1 MRSLVNYI
9 QTRQN
14 ALKLRDQS
22 KELGKSPDIFKAI
35 ESIQKS
41 INDGQKLSNLS
52 LDGFKKYNELLE
64 TKTKI
69 EKQLSET
76 QSEKSLIESVLLE
89 VISNRNQLLGVIEVG
104 TDIEIKGNIDRILD
118 QIPELPLEILA
129 IRERIE
135 TDYSELIKN
144 VEHEIANLN
153 YDEKMKKISDSLI
166 EVANQLKPFL
176 IKLSGQKELQKLTNN
191 LELENKKHAQ
201 AISLEKQFKTV
212 LKDYDNQRKRI
223 SLLLQ
228 ERIDKYKSI
237 VNNVNS
243 TRKEIGS
250 GVILECSL
258 VFKKNDFT
266 LFHQV
271 NKTAISKEHIFN
283 TFFED
288 DKLKYDLI
296 PNLYA
301 KPLLIKEGKT
311 LKDRD
316 NNAFELPL
324 NKGYSL
330 EEVLRGLIKDG
341 FVLDYSVTYKGDD
354 LLRMSPGK
362 KGTVLL
368 ILFLQISSSEY
379 PILIDQPEDNL
390 DNRTIYDLL
399 CHMIKAKKKERQI
412 IIVSHNA
419 NLVVATDSENIIV
432 ANQEGQDN
440 VGHTSQYQFEYV
452 NGAIEHTFAEDKLIQ
467 DILYQQGIREHICD
481 ILEGGNEA
489 FKQRERKYSIK
500 D

>member
-212 LKDYDNQRKRI
+212 LKDYD
-223 SLLLQ
+223 
-228 ERIDKYKSI
+228 
-237 VNNVNS
+237 
-243 TRKEIGS
+243 
-250 GVILECSL
+250 
-258 VFKKNDFT
+258 
-266 LFHQV
+266 
-271 NKTAISKEHIFN
+271 
-283 TFFED
+283 
-288 DKLKYDLI
+288 
-296 PNLYA
+296 
-301 KPLLIKEGKT
+301 
-311 LKDRD
+311 KDR
-316 NNAFELPL
+316 
-324 NKGYSL
+324 K
-330 EEVLRGLIKDG
+330 
-341 FVLDYSVTYKGDD
+341 SV
-354 LLRMSPGK
+354 
-362 KGTVLL
+362 V
-368 ILFLQISSSEY
+368 
-379 PILIDQPEDNL
+379 
-390 DNRTIYDLL
+390 
-399 CHMIKAKKKERQI
+399 
-412 IIVSHNA
+412 
-419 NLVVATDSENIIV
+419 
-432 ANQEGQDN
+432 
-440 VGHTSQYQFEYV
+440 
-452 NGAIEHTFAEDKLIQ
+452 
-467 DILYQQGIREHICD
+467 
-481 ILEGGNEA
+481 
-489 FKQRERKYSIK
+489 
-500 D
+500 